1 MRVVSGAAYTLFAMS
16 SLFDDDFLADLARAG
31 GEPPPEEPEIPEEA
45 PGDPTVPAGQAPEQ
59 VPHDLFEGWDLAPS
73 AGPGPAAGFGERAGR
88 AGADAYGEEP
98 YGEPEAYY
106 RNGAPRPAV
115 DPAALLEGMN
125 EQQRAAVVHAGSPL
139 LIVAGAGSGKTRVL
153 THRIAHLLGARR
165 AHPGEILAITFTN
178 KAAGEM
184 KERVTDLVGQR
195 ANAMWV
201 STFHSACVRILR
213 RESKKL
219 GFTSSFSIYDAA
231 DSKRL
236 MALVCHDLDLD
247 PKRFPPKSF
256 SAKISNLKNEL
267 IDEETYA
274 AQVGGDGAGSGG
286 GFEKTLA
293 EAYTMYQARLRE
305 ANALD
310 FDDIIMTTVHLLQA
324 FPDVSEHYRR
334 RFRHVLVDEYQDT
347 NHAQYT
353 LVRELVGPA
362 ESAAEL
368 CVVGDADQSI
378 YAFRGATIRNILQFE
393 EDYPNATTILLEQ
406 NYRST
411 QTILSAANAVIER
424 NENRR
429 PKNLWTDAGAGAT
442 ITGYVAD
449 TEHDEAQFVADEID
463 RLTDAGDARAGDV
476 AVFYRT
482 NAQSRVFE
490 EVFIRV
496 GLPYKVVGGVRFYE
510 RKEVRDILAYL
521 RVLANPEDTVP
532 LRRILNVP
540 KRGIGERAKAMIDA
554 LAQRERISFAQALR
568 RVDEAYGMAA
578 RSVNAVKRLNV
589 LLEDLRTIVESGVG
603 PVTVLEAVLERTGYL
618 AELQASTDPQDETR
632 VENLQELAAVALEF
646 EQERGVT
653 PGEPVDAGAR
663 PAAGYAGA
671 GETAAPAA
679 VAEGVVARGVEA
691 GAGANFGAAGGPDES
706 DTAVRPVAAQ
716 AAAVGAED
724 AAAAGA
730 GATTGTLADFLDK
743 VALVADSDQIPDED
757 AEGTGV
763 ITLMTLHTAKGLEF
777 PVVFLTGLEDGVF
790 PHMRALGQV
799 NELEEERRL
808 AYVGI
813 TRARERLYL
822 TRSTMRSAWGQPAYN
837 PLSRF
842 LDEIPDQFLTWKRTG
857 PAMPSASMSSV
868 ASSLSSSLS
877 ASARSGGGRGTSNAF
892 PTRRVKDR
900 PVVSLAVGD
909 RVTHDSFG
917 LGTVVGV
924 KGSGDAAEATI
935 DFGEEKP
942 KRLLLRYA
950 PVEKL

>member
-1 MRVVSGAAYTLFAMS
+1 MS
-16 SLFDDDFLADLARAG
+16 SLFDDSFLADLG
-31 GEPPPEEPEIPEEA
+31 PSGEEHPPPPEEA
-45 PGDPTVPAGQAPEQ
+45 APEP
-59 VPHDLFEGWDLAPS
+59 VPHDLFGGAFDAPV
-73 AGPGPAAGFGERAGR
+73 PR
-88 AGADAYGEEP
+88 D
-98 YGEPEAYY
+98 AYY
-106 RNGAPRPAV
+106 RDGAARPVV
-115 DPAALLEGMN
+115 DPVALLEGMN
-125 EQQRAAVVHAGSPL
+125 DQQRAAVVHTGSPL

-153 THRIAHLLGARR
+153 THRIAHLLGARHV
-165 AHPGEILAITFTN
+165 HPGQILAITFTN

-184 KERVTDLVGQR
+184 KERVEELVGPR

-201 STFHSACVRILR
+201 MTFHSACVRILR

-236 MALVCHDLDLD
+236 MALVCRDLDLD
-247 PKRFPPKSF
+247 PKKFPPKSF

-267 IDEETYA
+267 IDEEDFA
-274 AQVGGDGAGSGG
+274 AQAAD

-293 EAYTMYQARLRE
+293 EAYAMYQSRLRE

-324 FPDVSEHYRR
+324 FPDVADHYRR

-353 LVRELVGPA
+353 LVRELVGTA
-362 ESAAEL
+362 ENAPEEGVAEL

-393 EDYPNATTILLEQ
+393 EDYADATTILLEQ

-424 NENRR
+424 NQNRR
-429 PKNLWTDAGAGAT
+429 PKNLWTEAGAGAT

-463 RLTDAGDARAGDV
+463 RLTDAGDAKAGDV

-490 EVFIRV
+490 EIFIRV

-510 RKEVRDILAYL
+510 RKEVRDVLAYL

-540 KRGIGERAKAMIDA
+540 KRGIGDRAEAMIDA
-554 LAQRERISFAQALR
+554 LSLREKISFAQALR

-578 RSVNAVKRLNV
+578 RSSNAVKRFNV
-589 LLEDLRTIVESGVG
+589 LMEELRTIVESGAG
-603 PVTVLEAVLERTGYL
+603 PATVLEAVLERTGYL

-632 VENLQELAAVALEF
+632 IENLQELAAVALEF
-646 EQERGVT
+646 EQERS
-653 PGEPVDAGAR
+653 
-663 PAAGYAGA
+663 
-671 GETAAPAA
+671 
-679 VAEGVVARGVEA
+679 VE
-691 GAGANFGAAGGPDES
+691 
-706 DTAVRPVAAQ
+706 
-716 AAAVGAED
+716 GAESP
-724 AAAAGA
+724 
-730 GATTGTLADFLDK
+730 GTLAEFLEK

-757 AEGTGV
+757 TEGTGV

-777 PVVFLTGLEDGVF
+777 PCVFLTGMEDGVF
-790 PHMRALGQV
+790 PHMRALGQTK
-799 NELEEERRL
+799 ELEEERRL

-822 TRSTMRSAWGQPAYN
+822 TRASMRSAWGQPAYN
-837 PLSRF
+837 PPSRF
-842 LDEIPDQFLTWKRTG
+842 LEEIPEQYVQWRRTG
-857 PAMPSASMSSV
+857 PATPSASMGAVSGLTSGF
-868 ASSLSSSLS
+868 SSS
-877 ASARSGGGRGTSNAF
+877 RGGGGAKAGPSGFA
-892 PTRRVKDR
+892 TRRTKDR
-900 PVVSLAVGD
+900 PVVALTIGD

-924 KGSGDAAEATI
+924 KGSGDNAEATV

>member
-1 MRVVSGAAYTLFAMS
+1 MS
-16 SLFDDDFLADLARAG
+16 SLFDDSFLADLQPSA
-31 GEPPPEEPEIPEEA
+31 EHHPPPPEDSAPEEIP
-45 PGDPTVPAGQAPEQ
+45 D
-59 VPHDLFEGWDLAPS
+59 DLFQGAYDVP
-73 AGPGPAAGFGERAGR
+73 PAR
-88 AGADAYGEEP
+88 DP
-98 YGEPEAYY
+98 YH
-106 RNGAPRPAV
+106 RDGAPRTVV
-115 DPAALLEGMN
+115 DPAALLEGLN
-125 EQQRAAVVHAGSPL
+125 EQQRAAVVHTGSPL

-153 THRIAHLLGARR
+153 THRIAYLLGSRSV
-165 AHPGEILAITFTN
+165 HPGQILAITFTN

-184 KERVTDLVGQR
+184 KERVEHLVGPR

-213 RESKKL
+213 RESKRL

-236 MALVCHDLDLD
+236 MALVCRDLELD
-247 PKRFPPKSF
+247 PKKFPPKSF

-267 IDEETYA
+267 IDEETFA
-274 AQVGGDGAGSGG
+274 DQAVEGSGG

-293 EAYTMYQARLRE
+293 EAYRMYQARLRE

-324 FPDVSEHYRR
+324 FPDVAEHYQR

-353 LVRELVGPA
+353 LVRELVGP
-362 ESAAEL
+362 SGPDDDPAEL

-393 EDYPNATTILLEQ
+393 EDYPDATTILLEQ

-424 NENRR
+424 NESRR
-429 PKNLWTDAGAGAT
+429 PKNLWTNAGAGAQ

-463 RLTDAGDARAGDV
+463 RLTDAGDAKAGDV

-490 EVFIRV
+490 EIFIRV

-510 RKEVRDILAYL
+510 RKEVRDVLAYL
-521 RVLANPEDTVP
+521 RVLANPEDNVP

-540 KRGIGERAKAMIDA
+540 KRGIGDRAEAMIDA
-554 LAQRERISFAQALR
+554 LALREKITFPQALR

-578 RSVNAVKRLNV
+578 RSANAVKRFNV
-589 LLEDLRTIVESGVG
+589 LMEELRTVVESGAG
-603 PVTVLEAVLERTGYL
+603 PATVLEAVLERTGYL

-632 VENLQELAAVALEF
+632 IENLQELAAVALEF
-646 EQERGVT
+646 EQDRAE
-653 PGEPVDAGAR
+653 EEGA
-663 PAAGYAGA
+663 
-671 GETAAPAA
+671 
-679 VAEGVVARGVEA
+679 
-691 GAGANFGAAGGPDES
+691 
-706 DTAVRPVAAQ
+706 
-716 AAAVGAED
+716 
-724 AAAAGA
+724 
-730 GATTGTLADFLDK
+730 GTLAEFLEK

-757 AEGTGV
+757 EDGSGV

-777 PVVFLTGLEDGVF
+777 PVVFLTGMEDGVF
-790 PHMRALGQV
+790 PHMRALGQAK
-799 NELEEERRL
+799 ELEEERRL

-822 TRSTMRSAWGQPAYN
+822 TRSSMRSAWGQPSYN
-837 PLSRF
+837 PPSRF
-842 LDEIPDQFLTWKRTG
+842 LEEIPGQHLQWKRTG
-857 PAMPSASMSSV
+857 PMAAPAGPTSGI
-868 ASSLSSSLS
+868 ASSLSSS
-877 ASARSGGGRGTSNAF
+877 RSRAGGGASGFA
-892 PTRRVKDR
+892 TRRTTDK
-900 PVVSLAVGD
+900 PVISLAVGD
-909 RVTHDSFG
+909 RVTHDQFG
-917 LGTVVGV
+917 LGTVVEV
-924 KGSGDAAEATI
+924 TGSGSDAQATI
-935 DFGEEKP
+935 DFGDTKP